1 MLYPVPNVLDSMP
14 GTTVAARVVRDTG
27 VALREIVLP
36 ERATDLDVCGLFIVG
51 RVVALRTVVAER

>member
-1 MLYPVPNVLDSMP
+1 MP
-14 GTTVAARVVRDTG
+14 GTIVAARVVRDTG